1 MKMLWLKT
9 VELLRRYPVLW
20 LPVMWAGLLSYGW
33 TQLRHIVTR
42 DLVGL
47 MLRDHSATGR
57 LCSMLAGVAL
67 TALAALNLLAP
78 KPHDPTPA
86 VSVLYGLL
94 WTVVVAL
101 PYMPLLVALSL
112 LMVDSDEEAVS

>member
-1 MKMLWLKT
+1 
-9 VELLRRYPVLW
+9 
-20 LPVMWAGLLSYGW
+20 
-33 TQLRHIVTR
+33 
-42 DLVGL
+42 
-47 MLRDHSATGR
+47 
-57 LCSMLAGVAL
+57 VAL